1 MAHRQEEEQAA
12 RKKAGQG
19 AVHEV
24 GPEQQH
30 GRTHPRPD
38 EVFTDKPPEGSAD
51 PTAGRS
57 QGESGRSGGGGQGRH
72 DQGGDGR
79 LPKDG

>member
-24 GPEQQH
+24 GPEEQH
-30 GRTHPRPD
+30 GRTHPRID
-38 EVFTDKPPEGSAD
+38 EVFVDTPEEGSAEPAVVRNQD
-51 PTAGRS
+51 EP
-57 QGESGRSGGGGQGRH
+57 GRSGGGGQGRH
-72 DQGGDGR
+72 DQGGEGR